1 MNNIKYED
9 NFDEI
14 YKSYT
19 DPQEIK
25 KRLSLKKK
33 EKIAEEKQTIFCLNE

>member
-1 MNNIKYED
+1 MNNIPDED
-9 NFDEI
+9 NFDKI